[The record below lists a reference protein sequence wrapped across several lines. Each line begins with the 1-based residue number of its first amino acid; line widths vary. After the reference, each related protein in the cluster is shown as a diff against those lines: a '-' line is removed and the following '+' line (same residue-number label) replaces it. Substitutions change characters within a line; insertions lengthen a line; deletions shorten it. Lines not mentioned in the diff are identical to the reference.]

1 MEYRDMILHGT
12 LRDGSLRFT
21 AISGK
26 RMVEAARQT
35 HGLSRV
41 CTAAL
46 GRTLLCSAMMGSRMK
61 SATDRISAIVK
72 GGGPAGNIVCTAW
85 PAAGG
90 TLVKGYIENPALEL
104 PPTPA
109 GKLDVGG
116 AVGRDGELVVT
127 RSLSMKEPY
136 VGHSPMASGEIAED
150 FARYFAQSEQKPS
163 LVYLGVHVAAGDG
176 HVLSAG
182 GVIAEAL
189 PGCPEEDLDA
199 LQARAEGLSALGGL
213 LEKEDL
219 QSALAG
225 LFADMDMRILEES
238 HIQYRCD
245 CSRKRLEQV
254 LLSLGEEELQAMIA
268 EDRGAQIRCQFC
280 NTSYDFDAQ
289 ALGALLAEAKGEG

>member
-21 AISGK
+21 AVSG
-26 RMVEAARQT
+26 RGLVEAARRT

-61 SATDRISAIVK
+61 NATDRISAIVK

-85 PAAGG
+85 PAPGG

-116 AVGRDGELVVT
+116 AVGKGGELIVT

-136 VGHSPMASGEIAED
+136 VGHSPMESGEIAED

-176 HVLSAG
+176 RVLSAG

-213 LEKEDL
+213 LEKTDL
-219 QSALAG
+219 QSALTG
-225 LFADMDMRILEES
+225 LFADMDMRILEQS
-238 HIQYRCD
+238 HIHYRCD

-254 LLSLGEEELQAMIA
+254 LLSLGKEELQAMIA

-289 ALGALLAEAKGEG
+289 DLEALLAEAEVQG